1 MMVRRRRNT
10 LPASIV
16 LPPRW
21 RRHLGVLITVLAIVG
36 AIVIERMG
44 WSPVGKPPEV
54 VRPDSLNPDDT
65 ARYHDKTFAVVHVV
79 DGDTLDIDAPD
90 PGTGKP
96 KTRIRLWGVD
106 SPEVAQRG
114 RGDMHFGPQASAFA
128 KDTLSGRDVHVVLSP
143 RHTRDRYGRLLAY
156 VFMERGGTMFNEL
169 LIEEGFAYADPRFDH
184 HYETRFAAAERRARE
199 SRAGLWSGVKLA
211 DMPKWRQKREKKKTA
226 PEPANDADD
235 HTP

>member
-1 MMVRRRRNT
+1 MPRRRRNT

-21 RRHLGVLITVLAIVG
+21 RRHFGILITALAIAG
-36 AIVIERMG
+36 AVVFERSG
-44 WSPVGKPPEV
+44 WSPVGKSPEV

-65 ARYHDKTFAVVHVV
+65 ARYHDKIFAVVHVV

-90 PGTGKP
+90 PGNGKS

-106 SPEVAQRG
+106 CPEIAHG
-114 RGDMHFGPQASAFA
+114 GNGNMHFGPQATAFA
-128 KDTLSGRDVHVVLSP
+128 QEKLTGDVQVVLSP
-143 RHTRDRYGRLLAY
+143 KRTRDKYGRLLAY
-156 VFMERGGTMFNEL
+156 VFMEPGGAMFNEM

-199 SRAGLWSGVKLA
+199 KRAGLWSGVKLA
-211 DMPKWRQKREKKKTA
+211 DMPKWRQKREKKQSALKA
-226 PEPANDADD
+226 EIGADD
-235 HTP
+235 QSP